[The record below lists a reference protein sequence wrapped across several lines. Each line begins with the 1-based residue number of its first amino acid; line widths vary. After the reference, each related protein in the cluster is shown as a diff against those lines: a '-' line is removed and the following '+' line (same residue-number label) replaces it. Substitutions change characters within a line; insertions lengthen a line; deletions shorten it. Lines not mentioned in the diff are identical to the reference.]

1 MGSIIKGS
9 DISTYET
16 TAMTMAVAK
25 KENRNGVKAK
35 FLILNAK
42 DEESG
47 LASATHIPLFEEDLG
62 DAVFAALSPYR
73 LLDKDGKP
81 VQDAKGGYPID
92 LGALTTAM
100 ETDKNLDKMFSKL
113 LVLGGGMMEDY
124 DLGGEYYANDIDG
137 NRIKDGRGNDVI
149 KSTISVFVQVKHY
162 LPTQDGGLKPVYFAG
177 WGLHERGSRLKA
189 QFYRERVAG
198 APVPPSENAGGG
210 GKSDPF

>member
-1 MGSIIKGS
+1 MGTIIKGS
-9 DISTYET
+9 DISVYKT

-47 LASATHIPLFEEDLG
+47 IASATRIPLFEEDLG
-62 DAVFAALSPYR
+62 EAAFAALSPYR

-81 VQDAKGGYPID
+81 VQDAKGGFPVD
-92 LGALTTAM
+92 LSALKEAM
-100 ETDKNLDKMFSKL
+100 KSDEGLSDTFKGL
-113 LVLGGGMMEDY
+113 LTLGGGMMEDY

-137 NRIKDGRGNDVI
+137 NKVLDGRGNPVI

-162 LPTQDGGLKPVYFAG
+162 LPTADGGLKPVYFAG

-198 APVPPSENAGGG
+198 APVAPSEKAGESGTG
-210 GKSDPF
+210 DPF

>member
-1 MGSIIKGS
+1 MGIIKGS
-9 DISTYET
+9 EISVYKT

-25 KENRNGVKAK
+25 QEIRNGIKAK

-47 LASATHIPLFEEDLG
+47 IASATRIPLFEEDLG

-92 LGALTTAM
+92 LMALTTAM
-100 ETDKNLDKMFSKL
+100 ETDKGLNDMFKGL

-137 NRIKDGRGNDVI
+137 NKVLDGRGNPVI

-162 LPTQDGGLKPVYFAG
+162 LPTTDGGLKPVYFAG

-189 QFYRERVAG
+189 QFYRERVAA
-198 APVPPSENAGGG
+198 APVAPSEKAGEGG
-210 GKSDPF
+210 TGDPF

>member
-1 MGSIIKGS
+1 MGNIIKGS
-9 DISTYET
+9 DISTYKT

-35 FLILNAK
+35 FIILMAK

-47 LASATHIPLFEEDLG
+47 LASATRIPLFEEDLG
-62 DAVFAALSPYR
+62 EAMFAALSPYR
-73 LLDKDGKP
+73 LTDKDGKP

-92 LGALTTAM
+92 LGALKTAM
-100 ETDKNLDKMFSKL
+100 ETDKNLNEMFEKL
-113 LVLGGGMMEDY
+113 LTLGGGMMEDY

-137 NRIKDGRGNDVI
+137 NKVLDGRGNPVI

-162 LPTQDGGLKPVYFAG
+162 LPTADGGLKPVYFAG

-198 APVPPSENAGGG
+198 APVPPSEKAGESGTG
-210 GKSDPF
+210 DPF

>member
-1 MGSIIKGS
+1 MGTIIKGS

-35 FLILNAK
+35 FLILMAK

-47 LASATHIPLFEEDLG
+47 LASATRIPLFEEDLG
-62 DAVFAALSPYR
+62 EAIFAALSPYR
-73 LLDKDGKP
+73 LMDKDNKLI
-81 VQDAKGGYPID
+81 QDAKGGYPID
-92 LGALTTAM
+92 LAALTTAM
-100 ETDKNLDKMFSKL
+100 EADKNLNKMFSKL

-162 LPTQDGGLKPVYFAG
+162 IPTADGGLKPVYFAG

-198 APVPPSENAGGG
+198 APTPPSEKAGENGT
-210 GKSDPF
+210 SDPF